1 MDLREIWDI
10 LDVSETKDEDLI
22 TQAYRKLVFVN
33 PEDDA
38 EGFMRLR
45 EAYEKAIHC

>member
-22 TQAYRKLVFVN
+22 TQAYRKTS
-33 PEDDA
+33 
-38 EGFMRLR
+38 
-45 EAYEKAIHC
+45 IC